1 MKISNGKADIKLF
14 KFDQDERILSV
25 DPGTRHLGF
34 CLIERGELPSLWY
47 VNLKTKIEN
56 VKSINSAKE
65 HIEKELDLFLNNEKE
80 IINKIFIGNGPGADF
95 IIDFLIEYFNI
106 PCDNNECIIRNF
118 EGINEDEG
126 NYSGGKLQFKPPDIY
141 IVDEFK
147 TTKEALFHLQQ
158 GKMVSEVKSKGFVDH
173 AIAALLIAKKGIKGE
188 IIDIEKKPMR
198 QLYDYVV
205 DNYAG
210 TYSFSSIHNVNDIS
224 EILKINSEIHKL
236 IFIESNQLYIYSVT
250 DY

>member
-1 MKISNGKADIKLF
+1 M
-14 KFDQDERILSV
+14 
-25 DPGTRHLGF
+25 
-34 CLIERGELPSLWY
+34 
-47 VNLKTKIEN
+47 NLKTKIEN

-210 TYSFSSIHNVNDIS
+210 TYSFSSIHNVNDIYDLHPGMHLRVRDS
-224 EILKINSEIHKL
+224 SKLDSSLTEGDIIIFTGFGSSYSSLHAKTLSGNSIIVKFQAKVS
-236 IFIESNQLYIYSVT
+236 IKR
-250 DY
+250 D